1 MKGLSMLGWRVEE
14 TEERKRLNCEDL
26 EKEHSC
32 KLNKSF
38 NGIT

>member
-1 MKGLSMLGWRVEE
+1 MLGWRVEE
-14 TEERKRLNCEDL
+14 TEEKKRLSHENL